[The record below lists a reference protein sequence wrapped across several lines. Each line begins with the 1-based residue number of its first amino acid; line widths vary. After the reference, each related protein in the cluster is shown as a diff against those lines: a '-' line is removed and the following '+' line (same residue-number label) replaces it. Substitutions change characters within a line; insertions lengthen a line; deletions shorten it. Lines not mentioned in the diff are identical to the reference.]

1 MRLSDTMTTCRIY
14 IYIYILSICS
24 VQSRLRSELRKSGQ
38 AKLMGLEQHC
48 NLKSFDSTVA
58 PGLKKTSMLFWSH
71 SGSEGKCDPVCC
83 GIG

>member
-1 MRLSDTMTTCRIY
+1 MTTCRIY
-14 IYIYILSICS
+14 IYIYIHIYIYILSICS

-58 PGLKKTSMLFWSH
+58 PGLKKNIDAVLESF
-71 SGSEGKCDPVCC
+71 GQ
-83 GIG
+83 